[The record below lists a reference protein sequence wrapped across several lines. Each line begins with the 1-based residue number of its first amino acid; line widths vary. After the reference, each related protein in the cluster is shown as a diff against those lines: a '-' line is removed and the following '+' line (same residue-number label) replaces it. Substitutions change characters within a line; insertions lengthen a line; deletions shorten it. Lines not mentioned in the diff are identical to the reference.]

1 MLAFREMSVTST
13 FFPLVA
19 VLEEETH
26 QPLVFVNVTLV
37 RELQLWNAL
46 APILSTLLPIVTLVS
61 ELQFWNAEL
70 PIVVTLLPIVTLVS
84 ELQFWNAELSIVV
97 TLSGILIFVRL
108 LQPEKAKE
116 HITFVLLLIVQFVI
130 DVSFGFINTT
140 YGLPAFP
147 R

>member
-1 MLAFREMSVTST
+1 MSVTST

-70 PIVVTLLPIVTLVS
+70 PIVVTL
-84 ELQFWNAELSIVV
+84 
-97 TLSGILIFVRL
+97 SGIVILVRL